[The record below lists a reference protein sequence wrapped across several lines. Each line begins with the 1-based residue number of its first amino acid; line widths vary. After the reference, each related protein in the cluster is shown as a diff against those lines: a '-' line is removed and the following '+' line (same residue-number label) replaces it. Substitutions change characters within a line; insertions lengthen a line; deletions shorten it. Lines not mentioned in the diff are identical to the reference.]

1 VTAALVE
8 RLSSGQWAERAS
20 DLQANGWMLLDL
32 HGVDRLG
39 LPVEDQ
45 GNASRFE
52 VVCHLLN
59 RSEGMRMEVHVRVE
73 GDPPTVPSVTKQW
86 STAAFGERE
95 TYDMYGILF
104 TGHEVTRILMPDD
117 WEGHPL
123 RKDYDVGKIAID
135 FKPQPF
141 LQIETPGQAPNFGE
155 SGVEADALGQIER
168 EDAGE

>member
-1 VTAALVE
+1 VTTPLIE
-8 RLSSGQWAERAS
+8 RLSAAEWGERAP
-20 DLQANGWMLLDL
+20 DLQAAGWMLLDL

-39 LPVEDQ
+39 LPAEK
-45 GNASRFE
+45 GATRFE
-52 VVCHLLN
+52 VVCQLLN
-59 RSEGMRMEVHVRVE
+59 RSEKKRMVVHVAAE
-73 GDPPTVPSVTKQW
+73 GDPPTIPSVTKQW
-86 STAAFGERE
+86 GTAAFGERE

-104 TGHEVTRILMPDD
+104 SGHAELSRILMPDD

-141 LQIETPGQAPNFGE
+141 LQIETPGQAPSSGA

-168 EDAGE
+168 DDSGE